1 MAALPR
7 ITVICA
13 AAVVLLT
20 GSACI
25 PTRQPA
31 ARPSWNAAP
40 AKLSKEELG
49 ELLAQFQDT
58 YEATIR
64 HAANRIVDQ
73 QPDRA
78 TRRRSLLW
86 QTRLIPM
93 MRDALDQSDALQALV
108 DAWALCLR
116 DQHFFT
122 DGDGRDMFGPDQA
135 IAREAT
141 RRSLAAI
148 EQIAAHF
155 LPPETLDR
163 ARGAVDELA
172 RRHPLRGEFS
182 GTAVRAAV
190 QPVEREADVLA
201 TIMRAPMA
209 PFRAFEGIDR
219 GAAAIQGFTAVAARM
234 TDTVQDLPESA
245 RLQTQLLVM
254 ELEELETIQAALAS
268 LQELTRSAARIST
281 VAEQLP
287 ENLRRELALA
297 AEDLEARQ
305 AQFQQTL
312 RDAQE
317 VAGRVNETLGCVET
331 AAASVERTATHAAM
345 AGDAWTQTVQA
356 VSDLVVSFREPGPA
370 AGAGAP
376 ADQAEH
382 VPAPESPGRPVD
394 DPASGPSATAANGFD
409 INEYTQAAIALDRAA
424 ASLRQLTDELR
435 GLAGSGEL
443 QTALRELEVRTGAVV
458 DASRISAVNV
468 VDHVAWRAGQVVLL
482 FFATLLAYT
491 LLARTMATR
500 LARRPPAA
508 SQP

>member
-1 MAALPR
+1 MMGERSHGCPAAHYCDLCR
-7 ITVICA
+7 CC
-13 AAVVLLT
+13 
-20 GSACI
+20 G
-25 PTRQPA
+25 PA
-31 ARPSWNAAP
+31 DRLRLYPHATTPARPSWNAAP

-317 VAGRVNETLGCVET
+317 VAGRVNETLGRVET

-376 ADQAEH
+376 ADQLNMSRLQNRPGGPWTTRFRAERDGGERIRH
-382 VPAPESPGRPVD
+382 KRVHAGRHRAGSRGRV
-394 DPASGPSATAANGFD
+394 ATAIDRRAARVGRLGRAANGP
-409 INEYTQAAIALDRAA
+409 AR
-424 ASLRQLTDELR
+424 
-435 GLAGSGEL
+435 AGSPHRG
-443 QTALRELEVRTGAVV
+443 G
-458 DASRISAVNV
+458 S
-468 VDHVAWRAGQVVLL
+468 
-482 FFATLLAYT
+482 
-491 LLARTMATR
+491 
-500 LARRPPAA
+500 
-508 SQP
+508 